1 MFKYVWLFSGYQVL
15 NMKAKFSVIF
25 SWKYGKY
32 SKSNEKIP
40 SKLCFCISLVKL
52 STIFTNTTEISLSNN
67 ISATLWNAWGMIC
80 GSLLWRKII
89 MNWFSKVYFHKVS
102 LNFWWW
108 LLLTNNKLD
117 QKNEPRLFH
126 DGNVYH
132 IEISP
137 FIFSENP

>member
-1 MFKYVWLFSGYQVL
+1 MVPKKAHTYLKYLQLKAAGLFKYVWLFSGYQVL

-67 ISATLWNAWGMIC
+67 ISAMLWNAYEEWSAEAYYEEK
-80 GSLLWRKII
+80 SLWIDL
-89 MNWFSKVYFHKVS
+89 
-102 LNFWWW
+102 
-108 LLLTNNKLD
+108 
-117 QKNEPRLFH
+117 QK
-126 DGNVYH
+126 Y
-132 IEISP
+132 ISTKFP
-137 FIFSENP
+137 